1 LRALVFIALI
11 LVLILLSSLVV
22 YYMNRDSDGDGIPD
36 YKEREYGT
44 DPNNRDSD
52 GDGINDFDEINKYH
66 TNPNNND
73 TNGDGIPDGKAVE
86 LGLNPLKFYP
96 IVGKAYQMG
105 FNDSI
110 LKELISLNNSAYGYN
125 LTEKRADFLKA
136 LASFPSHQLEFL
148 KWVMKD
154 GKITQEEYEQ
164 AKFLASLS
172 KEEFEKAA
180 KNNLLNNTNWDNDI
194 YTNYVEK
201 FITKTNYTVPNS
213 LYVVLVQGI
222 LENEEPSEKEFKE
235 YSYILSSIGVSKDH
249 LFMLNGKNTTFYRFA
264 SIIDV
269 LSSLATKNDIV
280 FISFEGHG
288 YKTGFCFVD
297 KCVDYADI
305 GKVLDRLNKTN
316 SSIVIVNDACFGGSS
331 FPYFCKGSRVVIS
344 NVDEKH
350 ESWHS
355 VTPEFFYSVSRAEAD
370 FDKNGYVSVGE
381 LFQYYYNKRMKWNI
395 MYNTSA
401 EGLPQICG
409 MEQAKD
415 TYIITLPQTLLLFL
429 REV

>member
-1 LRALVFIALI
+1 VDSLRALVFIALI

-222 LENEEPSEKEFKE
+222 LENEKPSEKNSK
-235 YSYILSSIGVSKDH
+235 SI
-249 LFMLNGKNTTFYRFA
+249 A
-264 SIIDV
+264 I
-269 LSSLATKNDIV
+269 
-280 FISFEGHG
+280 
-288 YKTGFCFVD
+288 FC
-297 KCVDYADI
+297 
-305 GKVLDRLNKTN
+305 L
-316 SSIVIVNDACFGGSS
+316 
-331 FPYFCKGSRVVIS
+331 
-344 NVDEKH
+344 
-350 ESWHS
+350 
-355 VTPEFFYSVSRAEAD
+355 
-370 FDKNGYVSVGE
+370 
-381 LFQYYYNKRMKWNI
+381 Q
-395 MYNTSA
+395 
-401 EGLPQICG
+401 
-409 MEQAKD
+409 
-415 TYIITLPQTLLLFL
+415 
-429 REV
+429 

>member
-1 LRALVFIALI
+1 
-11 LVLILLSSLVV
+11 
-22 YYMNRDSDGDGIPD
+22 
-36 YKEREYGT
+36 
-44 DPNNRDSD
+44 
-52 GDGINDFDEINKYH
+52 
-66 TNPNNND
+66 
-73 TNGDGIPDGKAVE
+73 
-86 LGLNPLKFYP
+86 LNPLKFYP

-222 LENEEPSEKEFKE
+222 LENEKPSEKEFKE
-235 YSYILSSIGVSKDH
+235 YSYILSSIGVGKDH
-249 LFMLNGKNTTFYRFA
+249 LFILNGKNATFSRFA

-288 YKTGFCFVD
+288 YKTGFCFSD
-297 KCVDYADI
+297 ECVDYADI
-305 GKVLDRLNKTN
+305 GKVLDKLNKTN
-316 SSIVIVNDACFGGSS
+316 SSIVIVNNVCFGGSS

-395 MYNTSA
+395 MYNTSV
-401 EGLPQICG
+401 EGLPQICD

-415 TYIITLPQTLLLFL
+415 TYIITLPQTLLLFS
-429 REV
+429 REI